1 LTGIFYPGII
11 YFYPDGNGHA
21 VMESQ
26 ANKTFTAFLES
37 RLVASGTLSEVAVAL
52 CSSLKKRPNHMPL
65 VFDDDTGR
73 QVELDVR
80 GTCAEVEAR
89 YTDKAPTPSA
99 ASSEEG
105 PLSKGR
111 GRPRLGVVAREVTL
125 LPEHW
130 DWLASQPGG
139 ASVAIR
145 KLVHEARQANA
156 ERDQQRR
163 IAERTYNAMV
173 ALAGNL
179 PGFEEASRAL
189 FAGERDRLAELAT
202 DWPTDIRAY
211 MKRLASPQFA
221 LATGRNRA

>member
-1 LTGIFYPGII
+1 LTETFYPGII
-11 YFYPDGNGHA
+11 NFHPDKNGHT
-21 VMESQ
+21 VMQSQ

-37 RLVASGTLSEVAVAL
+37 QLVASGTLSEVATAL
-52 CSSLKKRPNHMPL
+52 CSRLKKRPNVMPL
-65 VFDDDTGR
+65 VFDDGTGR
-73 QVELDVR
+73 QVELDLR
-80 GTCAEVEAR
+80 GTCAEVAAR
-89 YTDKAPTPSA
+89 YTDKSPTPSL

-139 ASVAIR
+139 ASVALR

-163 IAERTYNAMV
+163 IHECTYNVMG

-189 FAGERDRLAELAT
+189 FAGELDRLAELAT
-202 DWPTDIRAY
+202 DWPMDIASY
-211 MKRLASPQFA
+211 MKRLVSPRSVP
-221 LATGRNRA
+221 ATGRN